1 MIKNKNTK
9 IKANIQAI
17 RPFSRHDLV
26 LFKFGEWKYTRESD
40 LIWFDCKNCTNKPC
54 VFNLHLLSL
63 KKRNNFSEFN
73 SN

>member
-40 LIWFDCKNCTNKPC
+40 LIWFDLIVRIALINH
-54 VFNLHLLSL
+54 VFLIYIY
-63 KKRNNFSEFN
+63 
-73 SN
+73 